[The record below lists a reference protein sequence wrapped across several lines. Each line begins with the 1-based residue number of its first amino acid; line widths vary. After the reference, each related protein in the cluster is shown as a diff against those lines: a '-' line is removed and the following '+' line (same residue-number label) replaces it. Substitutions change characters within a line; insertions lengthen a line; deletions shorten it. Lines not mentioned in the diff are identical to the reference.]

1 MSEWLAVFLLMN
13 NYFHDVATA
22 MLLACGIVL
31 WAIMKAQDS
40 AAGSGASAYA
50 SAMRRSVMRLVRFSV
65 AWIVASGVIRIATV
79 EEFEW
84 KNFTDKGLESG
95 LIAKYVIAVVMMF
108 VGAYV
113 LAKQAGRRKKTTTA
127 R

>member
-1 MSEWLAVFLLMN
+1 
-13 NYFHDVATA
+13 
-22 MLLACGIVL
+22 
-31 WAIMKAQDS
+31 
-40 AAGSGASAYA
+40 
-50 SAMRRSVMRLVRFSV
+50 
-65 AWIVASGVIRIATV
+65 VASGVIRIATV